1 MNVRSIGSWLMLG
14 VVVFGSLACST
25 QRVQAE
31 VPEKPNVLFIFADD
45 FAYDCIAALGNDQIR
60 TPHLDK
66 LVHGGTTF
74 TRAYNMGSYSGAVCI
89 ASRMMLNSG
98 RFVWTSQKLHNAAEQ
113 ERVAGRWWSEYMKK
127 AGYETYMTGKWHV
140 RASASKSFDHQVHER
155 PGMPNQT
162 KAGYDRPL
170 ADGTDT
176 WDPTDPKFEG
186 FWKGGKHWSEVIADD
201 TEAFMKHAVK
211 LPADKPFFMYIAFNA
226 PHDPRQ
232 APKKY
237 QDMYP
242 PDAIKIPQP
251 FVKQYPYGKAMQC
264 PPGLRD
270 ERLAPHPRTE
280 HGVRVNRS
288 EYYAIITH
296 LDDQVARIMAALEAT
311 GKADNTIVVFT
322 ADHGL
327 GVGHHG
333 LMGKQ
338 NMYDHSVRV
347 PFMVMGPGIGKGKKI
362 DAGIYL
368 QDIMPTTLEWAG
380 VDKKPAHVDF
390 KSLNPLLK
398 DSGAPHYD
406 AIYGGYREGQRAIT
420 LDGYKLILYP
430 KVPVA
435 RLYHLAKDPEETK
448 DLANDPASKPV
459 MKKLFKKL
467 LALQKDVRDEMD
479 LASVYPELR

>member
-1 MNVRSIGSWLMLG
+1 MSKQLFRIIFAVT
-14 VVVFGSLACST
+14 LAFCLAAAP
-25 QRVQAE
+25 RALAAD
-31 VPEKPNVLFIFADD
+31 VPEKPNILFIFADD
-45 FAYDCIAALGNDQIR
+45 FAYDCIGALGNDQIK
-60 TPHLDK
+60 TPTLDS
-66 LVHGGTTF
+66 LVTGGTTF
-74 TRAYNMGSYSGAVCI
+74 TRTYNMGSYSGAVCI

-98 RFVWTSQKLHNAAEQ
+98 RFVWTSQALHNQGDQ
-113 ERVAGRWWSEYMKK
+113 ERQAGRWWSEHMKK

-140 RASASKSFDHQVHER
+140 KASAQKSFDHQVHER

-162 KAGYDRPL
+162 KEGYNRPK
-170 ADGTDT
+170 ADGSDT
-176 WDPTDPKFEG
+176 WDPTDPKFGG

-201 TEAFMKHAVK
+201 TAAFLDHAK
-211 LPADKPFFMYIAFNA
+211 KIDKPFFMYIAFNA

-232 APKKY
+232 APQKY

-242 PDAIKIPQP
+242 PDKVTLPQP
-251 FVKQYPYGKAMQC
+251 FIAKYPYGDAMQC

-270 ERLAPHPRTE
+270 ERLAPHPRSE
-280 HGVRVNRS
+280 HAMRVNRS

-296 LDDQVARIMAALEAT
+296 LDDQVARIMAALKKS

-327 GVGHHG
+327 ACGHHG
-333 LMGKQ
+333 LQGKQ

-347 PFMVMGPGIGKGKKI
+347 PFMLMGPGIDAGKQI

-368 QDIMPTTLEWAG
+368 QDIMPTTLQWAG
-380 VDKKPAHVDF
+380 IKDKPEHVDF

-398 DSGAPHYD
+398 DPSAEHYG

-430 KVPVA
+430 KAKAA
-435 RLYHLAKDPEETK
+435 RLFDLNKDPEEAN
-448 DLANDPASKPV
+448 DLAAKPASKPI
-459 MKKLFKKL
+459 MKKLFAAL
-467 LALQKDVRDEMD
+467 LTLQKEVRDELD
-479 LASVYPELR
+479 LKAVYPGLTP

>member
-1 MNVRSIGSWLMLG
+1 MSFRSIPSLVILVG
-14 VVVFGSLACST
+14 VVLGSVACSA
-25 QRVQAE
+25 QKVVAQ

-45 FAYDCIAALGNDQIR
+45 FAYDCIAAMGNDQIK

-74 TRAYNMGSYSGAVCI
+74 THAYNMGSYSGAVCI

-98 RFVWTSQKLHNAAEQ
+98 RFVWTSQKLHNVAEK
-113 ERVAGRWWSEYMKK
+113 EREAGRWWSEYMKK

-140 RASASKSFDHQVHER
+140 RASAQKSFDHQVHER

-162 KAGYDRPL
+162 KAGYDRPK

-176 WDPTDPKFEG
+176 WDPTDAKFEG

-201 TEAFMKHAVK
+201 TEAFLKHAKK

-242 PDAIKIPQP
+242 PASIKIPQP

-270 ERLAPHPRTE
+270 ERLAPHPRSE

-296 LDDQVARIMAALEAT
+296 LDDQVARIMAALEKS

-327 GVGHHG
+327 GCGHHG

-347 PFMVMGPGIGKGKKI
+347 PFMVMGPGIEAGKKI

-380 VDKKPAHVDF
+380 MKDKPEHVDF

-398 DSGAPHYD
+398 DSKAAHYD
-406 AIYGGYREGQRAIT
+406 AIYGGYTSGQRAVT

-435 RLYHLAKDPEETK
+435 RLYNLAKDPEETK
-448 DLANDPASKPV
+448 DLAGDAASKPV
-459 MKKLFKKL
+459 IKKLFAKL
-467 LALQKDVRDEMD
+467 LSLQKDVRDEMD
-479 LASVYPELR
+479 LKSVYPDLQ